1 MNWISRL
8 ERRFGR
14 FAIPNLMY
22 VIIIFVCG
30 RLFAEHSQSLF
41 LYPVFV
47 IECFGDSA
55 WTDLE
60 DCYLFDPAAVGQCDI
75 FADCTLLLLYDRE
88 RTGAD
93 VGIVPL

>member
-1 MNWISRL
+1 MRIEYERREKMNWISRL

-22 VIIIFVCG
+22 VIIILYAVG
-30 RLFAEHSQSLF
+30 F
-41 LYPVFV
+41 LLNILNPYFY
-47 IECFGDSA
+47 IQYLS
-55 WTDLE
+55 LE